1 MSSRDGPSKVLENV
15 DYPRENKFFLGLWP
29 SATDKKL
36 SQSINILYQS
46 EELLAFDLFLKIV
59 QHWPNFIY
67 FQFSV

>member
-46 EELLAFDLFLKIV
+46 EVLLAFVCF
-59 QHWPNFIY
+59 
-67 FQFSV
+67 